1 MRRAGSTGRGE
12 STSHTRKGDITMSIP
27 EKRRYRSGKDLR
39 TLSPSLRR
47 WNSWTRTRLPCP
59 HFFPALSSKA
69 RRESISI
76 RLRTTDG
83 AATPSSAGGD
93 DKGKTKGQLL
103 HDDKTTS
110 SGLSSSSWRNWRNG
124 MTTCARR
131 RDDPGGAGRWHST
144 TSPS

>member
-1 MRRAGSTGRGE
+1 
-12 STSHTRKGDITMSIP
+12 MSIP
-27 EKRRYRSGKDLR
+27 ERTKIQIWEGPENPVPVPQEMELLDKETSSLPSLFSRVGVEGAKGIDIYQAAYDGRSGY
-39 TLSPSLRR
+39 TLFGWR
-47 WNSWTRTRLPCP
+47 
-59 HFFPALSSKA
+59 
-69 RRESISI
+69 
-76 RLRTTDG
+76 
-83 AATPSSAGGD
+83 D

-124 MTTCARR
+124 MTICARR